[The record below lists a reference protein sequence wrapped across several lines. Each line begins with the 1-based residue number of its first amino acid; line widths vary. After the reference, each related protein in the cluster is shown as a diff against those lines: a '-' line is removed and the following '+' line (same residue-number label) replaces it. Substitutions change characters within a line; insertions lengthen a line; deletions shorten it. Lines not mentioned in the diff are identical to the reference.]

1 MQCLGKGVEGG
12 LKCLLIDKKYY
23 CNNIFSLVKNKK
35 NKRLLYHLRRSTHC
49 PKEFGCFILN
59 IVQCTVTLNLKKDF

>member
-35 NKRLLYHLRRSTHC
+35 KTKDCYTILGDQHTVLRSLVVLY
-49 PKEFGCFILN
+49 
-59 IVQCTVTLNLKKDF
+59 